1 MTTYESGPR
10 RAGLC
15 TMAVLMGLG
24 MQSAHASSQSEK
36 LVREGLVIFKKGDTR
51 GAARVFNKAYQ
62 TDSKDGKA
70 AFYLGMALNRLG
82 RHELALTAFKRMWN
96 LKARHRDLGF
106 EAGWAAL
113 GADRSNLAVTLLEP
127 FAKKYPEN
135 AKAQEFLGRAYIR
148 TGKFDRAEAPLR
160 RAMAL
165 DPRLKPTVLLA
176 LSSLEN
182 ARKDRKAAVSALSE
196 ILRTEPGSPV
206 GGVLKSRLKPKP
218 AKPWSAYASVSGGH
232 NDNVIGLSS
241 ELVTPAEITERASG
255 FVGFEG
261 GGRYVHRIDEDQA
274 VSAGTSIRHDR
285 YFDVNDQDVVQ
296 GNLEAKYQYAIRQL
310 PGDVIASVSGTY
322 SHLRLGGDK
331 YRDVYGLRPG
341 LSLKP
346 AGHISVDLYA
356 ARSWG
361 DVRGSRT
368 ADPEIA
374 SRDSTLTTL
383 GGRMVVDVPGTDI
396 SVSVAY
402 ARLHNNA
409 DGTDHSYRAN
419 QFTVGAQAK
428 VFKDYTLSGQVT
440 RTNYD
445 YSSPHSLA
453 PNPANGAGFQFSR
466 DDDSTTI
473 NLRVSRPI
481 TDRVSGF
488 LKFDYNNSKSNLP
501 LFTYSQNIFGAGLI
515 ARF

>member
-1 MTTYESGPR
+1 MI
-10 RAGLC
+10 
-15 TMAVLMGLG
+15 AVFMGLG
-24 MQSAHASSQSEK
+24 MQNALASPASEN
-36 LVREGLVIFKKGDTR
+36 LVRDGLVIFNKGDTR
-51 GAARVFNKAYQ
+51 GAARIFNKAYQ

-82 RHELALTAFKRMWN
+82 RHELALTAFKRMWS
-96 LKARHRDLGF
+96 LKVRHRDLGF

-113 GADRSNLAVTLLEP
+113 MVNRSDLAVTLLEP

-135 AKAQEFLGRAYIR
+135 AKAHEFLGRAYIR

-182 ARKDRKAAVSALSE
+182 ARKDRQAAASALSE

-206 GGVLKSRLKPKP
+206 GGVLKSMLEPKP
-218 AKPWSAYASVSGGH
+218 SKPWSAYTSVSGGH

-241 ELVTPAEITERASG
+241 ELVTPAEITERGSG
-255 FVGFEG
+255 FVSFEG

-274 VSAGTSIRHDR
+274 LSAGTSIRYDR
-285 YFDVNDQDVVQ
+285 YFNINDQDVIQ
-296 GNLEAKYQYAIRQL
+296 GDLEAKYQYALPQL
-310 PGDVIASVSGTY
+310 PGDVIASISGTY
-322 SHLRLGGDK
+322 GHTRLGGEK

-346 AGHISVDLYA
+346 ASHISVRLYA

-361 DVRGSRT
+361 DVRGSPT
-368 ADPEIA
+368 ADPKIA

-396 SVSVAY
+396 SVALAY
-402 ARLHNNA
+402 ARLRNNA
-409 DGTDHSYRAN
+409 DGTDHSYDAN
-419 QFTVGAQAK
+419 RFTVGAQAK
-428 VFKDYTLSGQVT
+428 VFKHYTLSGQVI
-440 RTNYD
+440 RTKYD

-453 PNPANGAGFQFSR
+453 PNPINGAGFQFSR

-488 LKFDYNNSKSNLP
+488 LKFDHNSSKSNLP